1 MDFREAE
8 ARSMT
13 DFKIETFPFA
23 QGALPGE
30 LTELRDWPVVYV
42 LAGDKHAYVGET
54 HNAISRMGQH
64 LQIEERRKNLK
75 VARVVVDET
84 FNKSACH
91 DLEAFLIKYLDGDD
105 RFELMNKVAGQSNY
119 NYYNRA
125 AYQAAHEE
133 IFERL
138 RAEGLFRSSIRDIEN
153 SDLFKFSPFKQLTDV
168 QTAAVNNIAEGILT
182 SLATAHRTTSVVEGG
197 PGTGKTV
204 VIITLLK
211 LLQDIKS
218 VAEGEEILE
227 EDIDGPYGDLFLAG
241 TRETLIGRR
250 IGFVVPQQ
258 ALRDTLTKVFKRSP
272 ALREVEILTPWQVGK
287 SEKRWD
293 LLIVDEAHRLSQYA
307 AQSHGTLVAAFRT
320 ITERL
325 YGSFDPSITQLD
337 WVQTQS
343 DHQVFIL
350 DDGQSVI
357 PADLP
362 SNVISRIIDEAQAEG
377 NRYLLESQL
386 RVQASGD
393 YVQYIRDLLSGANPS
408 PQGFKNYDLQF
419 FDDPAEM
426 HAAIRAENDRQ
437 GLARVVAG
445 FAWRHVS
452 KKHKDIHDITIGD
465 YSVQWNRKLTNW
477 VNSLTS
483 IDEAGSI
490 YTIQGYDLNIAGV
503 IIGPDLVYRDGKI
516 QLDGSNY
523 FDPRGNQRNNKLR
536 GISYTDSDIQKFVE
550 NIYSVLLTRGIRGTY
565 VHVVDLALREYLRPY
580 FTQD

>member
-1 MDFREAE
+1 
-8 ARSMT
+8 MT
-13 DFKIETFPFA
+13 DFRIETFPFS
-23 QGALPGE
+23 QGALPRAE
-30 LTELRDWPVVYV
+30 EELRDWPVVYV
-42 LAGDKHAYVGET
+42 LSGDNHAYVGET
-54 HNAISRMGQH
+54 HNAINRMAQH
-64 LQIEERRKNLK
+64 LQIEERRKKLK

-138 RAEGLFRSSIRDIEN
+138 RSAGLFSSSIRDIEN

-168 QTAAVNNIAEGILT
+168 QSAAVADIAEGILE
-182 SLATAHRTTSVVEGG
+182 SLAAGARTTSVVEGR

-204 VIITLLK
+204 VVITLLK

-227 EDIDGPYGDLFLAG
+227 DDIDGPYGDLFLSG
-241 TRETLIGRR
+241 TRESLVGRR
-250 IGFVVPQQ
+250 IGFVVPQKS
-258 ALRDTLTKVFKRSP
+258 LRKTLTKVFKRSA

-287 SEKRWD
+287 SEHRWD

-307 AQSHGTLVAAFRT
+307 AQSHGTLVRDFRI

-325 YGSFDPSITQLD
+325 YGSFNPNITQLD
-337 WVQTQS
+337 WIQTQS

-350 DDGQSVI
+350 DGGQSVI

-362 SNVISRIIDEAQAEG
+362 SNVISRVFKDAQTEG
-377 NRYLLESQL
+377 RRYRLESQL
-386 RVQASGD
+386 RVQAGGD
-393 YVQYIRDLLSGANPS
+393 YVRYIRDLISGKHPT
-408 PQGFKNYDLQF
+408 PQRFANYDLRF

-426 HAAIRAENDRQ
+426 HTEVRNENDKR

-445 FAWRHVS
+445 FAWPHVS
-452 KKHKDIHDITIGD
+452 KKRREERDINIAS
-465 YSVQWNRKLTNW
+465 YRVQWNVADTDW
-477 VNSLTS
+477 VNSPTS

-503 IIGPDLVYRDGKI
+503 IIGPDLVYRNGKI

-565 VHVVDLALREYLRPY
+565 VHVVDPALREYLRPY

>member
-1 MDFREAE
+1 
-8 ARSMT
+8 MT
-13 DFKIETFPFA
+13 DFRIETFPFS
-23 QGALPGE
+23 QGALPRAE
-30 LTELRDWPVVYV
+30 EELRDWPVVYV
-42 LAGDKHAYVGET
+42 LSGDNHAYVGET
-54 HNAISRMGQH
+54 HNAINRMAQH
-64 LQIEERRKNLK
+64 LQIEERRKKLK

-138 RAEGLFRSSIRDIEN
+138 RSAGLFSSSIRDIEN

-168 QTAAVNNIAEGILT
+168 QSAAVADIAEGILE
-182 SLATAHRTTSVVEGG
+182 SLAAGARTTSVVEGR

-204 VIITLLK
+204 VVITLLK

-227 EDIDGPYGDLFLAG
+227 EDIDGPYGDLFLSG
-241 TRETLIGRR
+241 TRESLVGRR
-250 IGFVVPQQ
+250 IGFVVPQKS
-258 ALRDTLTKVFKRSP
+258 LRKTLTKVFKRSA

-287 SEKRWD
+287 SEHRWD

-307 AQSHGTLVAAFRT
+307 AQSHGTLVRDFRI

-325 YGSFDPSITQLD
+325 YGSFNPNITQLD
-337 WVQTQS
+337 WIQTQS

-350 DDGQSVI
+350 DGGQSVI

-362 SNVISRIIDEAQAEG
+362 SNVISRVFKDAQTEG
-377 NRYLLESQL
+377 RRYRLESQL
-386 RVQASGD
+386 RVQAGGD
-393 YVQYIRDLLSGANPS
+393 YVRYIRDLISGKHLT
-408 PQGFKNYDLQF
+408 PQRFANYDLRF

-426 HAAIRAENDRQ
+426 HTEVRNENDKR

-445 FAWRHVS
+445 FAWPHVS
-452 KKHKDIHDITIGD
+452 KKRREERDINIAS
-465 YSVQWNRKLTNW
+465 YRVQWNVADTDW
-477 VNSLTS
+477 VNSPTS

-503 IIGPDLVYRDGKI
+503 IIGPDLVYRNGKI

-565 VHVVDLALREYLRPY
+565 VHVVDPALREYLRPY